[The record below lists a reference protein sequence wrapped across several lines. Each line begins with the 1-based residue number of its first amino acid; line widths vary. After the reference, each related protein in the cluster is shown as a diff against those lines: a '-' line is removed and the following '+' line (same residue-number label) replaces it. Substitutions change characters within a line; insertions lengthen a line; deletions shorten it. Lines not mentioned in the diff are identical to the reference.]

1 MNYQISSDNI
11 EISNSMKELAKQKM
25 AKLERRWQEIPEE
38 NKSVRIVLN
47 SAPEG
52 TFLVKIEVNLG
63 GERIYTEEPGYEL
76 ETALVGAVKELDR
89 LYLKSKDKSREG
101 DWEVRRES
109 KVLTEDDL
117 EKMAASVEEGEEP
130 DNDSLENEGD

>member
-1 MNYQISSDNI
+1 
-11 EISNSMKELAKQKM
+11 MKELTKQKM
-25 AKLERRWQEIPEE
+25 AKLERRWQDIPEE

-52 TFLVKIEVNLG
+52 TFLVKIEVNLN
-63 GERIYTEEPGYEL
+63 GERIYTEETGYEL

-101 DWEVRRES
+101 DWEERREG
-109 KVLTEDDL
+109 KILTEDDL
-117 EKMAASVEEGEEP
+117 EKMAVDAEENKASSDDGF
-130 DNDSLENEGD
+130 ENEGD